1 MPDSG
6 KHTYK
11 LRINIDA
18 PKIALQ
24 ESHVCGLV
32 TVSMGIATT
41 ISDPDLNSDIL
52 IDYADK
58 AYTRLKM
65 KDVTGLKFFS
75 AAIRRRL
82 SILSVTSLYF
92 QAKYLM
98 VKSDNCEIRN
108 KF

>member
-1 MPDSG
+1 MRPGYRQYGDC
-6 KHTYK
+6 
-11 LRINIDA
+11 NDDF
-18 PKIALQ
+18 
-24 ESHVCGLV
+24 
-32 TVSMGIATT
+32 
-41 ISDPDLNSDIL
+41 DPDLNSDIL